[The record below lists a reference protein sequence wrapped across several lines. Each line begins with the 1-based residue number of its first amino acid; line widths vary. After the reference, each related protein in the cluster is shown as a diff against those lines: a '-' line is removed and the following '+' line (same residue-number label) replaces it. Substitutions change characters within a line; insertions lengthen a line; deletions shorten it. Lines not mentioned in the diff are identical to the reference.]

1 MKARPFIWKEE
12 DSGSGSGSGIE
23 AHVIQMKANQLPTWR
38 RRGVRRRWEM
48 AFVPLQAP
56 KVNPTGATDQGA
68 GGEKEDKARQHTDP
82 SPIIFSPPTR
92 RPARK
97 GNRGVGAKPIE
108 DVPPSRVLLGCPPS
122 SNAPQLARWTGQQG
136 TDGTVEGS
144 WERRRRR
151 RVGPSWLGPESLGP
165 ARAAGQLIK
174 TSPSP
179 QSSAWPGNCLL
190 PLSPTYRSR
199 SCSVACVPCR
209 VFWNIY
215 SIAAAVGRHRTPCSA
230 CL

>member
-1 MKARPFIWKEE
+1 MRRGCQSVVLVQRGRQCTVSLLVSAARAGGVEVCRGRDMKARPFIWKEE

-23 AHVIQMKANQLPTWR
+23 AHVIQMKA
-38 RRGVRRRWEM
+38 M

-56 KVNPTGATDQGA
+56 KVNPTAATDQGA
-68 GGEKEDKARQHTDP
+68 GGKKEDKARQHTDP

-165 ARAAGQLIK
+165 ARAAGQQG
-174 TSPSP
+174 S
-179 QSSAWPGNCLL
+179 
-190 PLSPTYRSR
+190 
-199 SCSVACVPCR
+199 
-209 VFWNIY
+209 
-215 SIAAAVGRHRTPCSA
+215 
-230 CL
+230 